1 MLRSVDD
8 FDSQHFAFHADSAL
22 PDAGKTV
29 ISIDDSPNGP
39 TATIPDAHLLFN
51 AEFKRAGSDLILNGD
66 DGKTATVR
74 DYFASDKHP
83 MLLSREGAALAPDVV
98 AALAGP
104 PAAGQ
109 YAQATPAQ
117 TSAQAVGRVAVAT
130 GNATIVRNGVAIA
143 VHTGDA
149 VLKGDVLQTGSGT
162 MGVTF
167 NDGSTLNL
175 TANSRLVVN
184 EFVFDPHG
192 TANSEILNLV
202 QGSLTFISGQVAHT
216 GDMKI
221 GTPVA
226 TMGIRGTVG
235 GAEVHSNDGT
245 ARFYVSQS
253 ATGAVILDQGGNVI
267 ANVVQD
273 GPLIV
278 VRPAGPLQV
287 LAEAVQK
294 TPQELA
300 YELSELQHI
309 VNVQAIGQQIIQQD
323 QNNPNPQSNDHPHT
337 QFQIDV
343 PSGGHN
349 SDSTDGGDG
358 AATGGDGTA
367 TVQVTTIKTDQT
379 NTTTPEPIIYT
390 VEIPSNLPPVIFAPL
405 QATVS
410 ENQPHVFSRP
420 DEIPS
425 VADPDTSVLTVML
438 TAVHGTASLDEIS
451 GLTFTLGDG
460 QADPA
465 MTFSGLQADINAA
478 LASLSFTPEPNY
490 LGPASITFKTSDGQ
504 STTTETISLTVET
517 NNEAPV
523 IAGVTST
530 EGVSAAHFSAVAAA
544 YLTANH
550 DLINTLGGTAGFGD
564 AVTFQPDYT
573 GAGGAR
579 SDDGSTLAINI
590 AAIFGAGLDFFG
602 HTYNSLYINSNG
614 NITFGGPNS
623 SYTPS
628 QITAGVNNPII
639 APFWADV
646 DTRGGAA
653 AATPGGNSTGSNQVY
668 YSLDADNHVVTVTWD
683 DVGFYGAHT
692 NALDA
697 FQLQLIGIGDGNFDI
712 VFRYEDINWTSGDAS
727 GGSGGLGGT
736 AARAGY
742 SAGDGVHYFELGGSG
757 DQSAMLALDN
767 TSGNTGIA
775 GVDIFQVLSGN
786 VSAASVANGTIQ
798 FTDANP
804 ADTHM
809 ATEQANGANYIGTFA
824 LDDPANNNSNVTE
837 ANGSTPGSVDWHF
850 NLTSSELNG
859 LPIGDTVTQSYNV
872 TIDDGQPGGQMT
884 QTVAISW
891 GSVAADTF
899 TFQPGI
905 GTDTVLNFQLGSDAI
920 DFNNGQDSAHLG
932 PTMTADQTN
941 HILSLLMSNTTGDA
955 VLNFGHGDTVTLAGI
970 SATDLQHSINHIIV

>member
-8 FDSQHFAFHADSAL
+8 FDSQHFAFHADGAL
-22 PDAGKTV
+22 PEAGKTV

-66 DGKTATVR
+66 DGKTATVH
-74 DYFASDKHP
+74 DYFASDKHAT
-83 MLLSREGAALAPDVV
+83 LLSPDGAALAPDVV

-104 PAAGQ
+104 LAAGQ

-117 TSAQAVGRVAVAT
+117 SNAQAVGRVAVAT

-162 MGVTF
+162 LGVTF

-175 TANSRLVVN
+175 TANARMVVN
-184 EFVFDPHG
+184 EFIYDPNGH
-192 TANSEILNLV
+192 ANSEILSLV
-202 QGSLTFISGQVAHT
+202 QGTFTAISGHVAHS
-216 GDMKI
+216 GDMNVV
-221 GTPVA
+221 TPVA
-226 TMGIRGTVG
+226 TMGIRGTVFG
-235 GAEVHSNDGT
+235 GTYDGT
-245 ARFYVSQS
+245 LTVYCVQS
-253 ATGAVILDQGGNVI
+253 EHGVVLTDSHGNVLGQ
-267 ANVVQD
+267 VVQD
-273 GPLIV
+273 GPLLV
-278 VRPAGPLQV
+278 VRPVGPLQV
-287 LAEAVQK
+287 LAEEVQK

-300 YELSELQHI
+300 TELSELQHI
-309 VNVQAIGQQIIQQD
+309 INVQTIGQQIIQQYFQQD
-323 QNNPNPQSNDHPHT
+323 QNNPQSNDHPHT
-337 QFQIDV
+337 QIDV
-343 PSGGHN
+343 PHGGQNSVFGDSSG
-349 SDSTDGGDG
+349 GGDG
-358 AATGGDGTA
+358 SDTGGSGA
-367 TVQVTTIKTDQT
+367 AEAHVTTTII
-379 NTTTPEPIIYT
+379 NPITTTPETIIYT
-390 VEIPSNLPPVIFAPL
+390 VPIPANLPPVIFAPL
-405 QATVS
+405 QVTVS
-410 ENQPHVFSRP
+410 ENQPHVFSSP

-425 VADPDTSVLTVML
+425 IADPDTPVLTVTL
-438 TAVHGTASLDEIS
+438 SAVHGPLSLGSIS

-460 QADPA
+460 QDDPA
-465 MTFSGLQADINAA
+465 MTFSGSQADINTA
-478 LASLSFTPEPNY
+478 LASLTFTPDPNY
-490 LGPASITFKTSDGQ
+490 LGPASITIETSDGQ
-504 STTTETISLTVET
+504 STTTETISLTVE
-517 NNEAPV
+517 NNNYAPV

-530 EGVSAAHFSAVAAA
+530 GGFSDVTLTAIAAT
-544 YLTANH
+544 YLTDSH
-550 DLINTLGGTAGFGD
+550 DLINGLGGSAGFGENSLGRNDDGSSAAIDITSVFGTAG
-564 AVTFQPDYT
+564 
-573 GAGGAR
+573 
-579 SDDGSTLAINI
+579 LN
-590 AAIFGAGLDFFG
+590 FFG
-602 HTYNSLYINSNG
+602 TTFHSLYINNNG
-614 NITFGGPNS
+614 NITFGHSNS
-623 SYTPS
+623 AYTPL
-628 QITAGVNNPII
+628 QITGGVGNPII

-646 DTRGGAA
+646 DTRGGDT
-653 AATPGGNSTGSNQVY
+653 AATPGGNSTGSNLVY
-668 YSLDADNHVVTVTWD
+668 YDLDPVNHVMTITWD
-683 DVGFYGAHT
+683 DVGYYSAHT

-697 FQLQLIGIGDGNFDI
+697 FQLQLIGLGDGNFDI
-712 VFRYEDINWTSGDAS
+712 VFRYEDINWTAGTAS
-727 GGSGGLGGT
+727 GGNSNGLGGT
-736 AARAGY
+736 PARAGY
-742 SAGDGVHYFELGGSG
+742 SAGDGNAGHYFELGGSG